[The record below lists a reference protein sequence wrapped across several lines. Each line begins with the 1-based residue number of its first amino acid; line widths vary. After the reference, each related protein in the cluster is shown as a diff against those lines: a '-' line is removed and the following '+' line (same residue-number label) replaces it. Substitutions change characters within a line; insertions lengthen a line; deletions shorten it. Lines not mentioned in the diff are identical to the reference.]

1 MYQKCTA
8 SVMPRRSA
16 SLLRIPLARAKSA
29 PHAKK
34 SALLAYWRRRTRA
47 AWLLSPVPPLFAA
60 NHAMLFVAGLTH
72 EQLLSLRTTV
82 KESGTGVPGHC
93 RTPVENARALMH
105 IEEQRRRGLSFD
117 EAVKATASAEL
128 ASPST
133 IRAAHKQFTFSGS
146 LEKPEDRRSHPHHP
160 FYSELGPSLKA
171 EQLIHRELHDVKL
184 NNVFAS
190 CSTLCTELREQLG
203 VDVSKSTMHRWL
215 HALGYQY
222 GKKHFVNQAS
232 SYRNALIRSYIYK
245 YARALQEQEEGTAII
260 VYMDE
265 SYVHAHHCSTKLWFN
280 LSSQTKNDVRG
291 DNRGQRIILMHA
303 MTKDGMLEVAGV
315 EPSNILTELYHSC
328 ALIFNEVCVDGVT
341 PADYHDTINGDK
353 FIGWIQ
359 QRLLPTFKQVYPG
372 KKMYLVLDNAKYHHH
387 RGPDWFAPSAKK
399 KGQLADFLR
408 QREVKS
414 ITVEG
419 GRVFQASKFSADARG
434 KAGGPTLEQLKQAAK
449 EHLAAHPDI
458 NTTVPQQLF
467 EDAGYELLYTPPYV
481 SELQPIELI
490 WAFTKGL
497 VARQSHRSRSVHT
510 ATVQTRKAMDEVT
523 AELCRKEIAHCHKW
537 METFMQSDEG
547 GSLQQFVTLQ
557 ALMPLAAALSDAH
570 EVTAPAVA
578 TAEKDEEDANE
589 AEEASWAQ

>member
-1 MYQKCTA
+1 MLKEEGVGKQGH
-8 SVMPRRSA
+8 SRSA
-16 SLLRIPLARAKSA
+16 TDNTR
-29 PHAKK
+29 
-34 SALLAYWRRRTRA
+34 ALL
-47 AWLLSPVPPLFAA
+47 
-60 NHAMLFVAGLTH
+60 HVAVH
-72 EQLLSLRTTV
+72 QQ
-82 KESGTGVPGHC
+82 H
-93 RTPVENARALMH
+93 
-105 IEEQRRRGLSFD
+105 GLSFD
-117 EAVKATASAEL
+117 AAVKAVATAEL
-128 ASPST
+128 ASPT
-133 IRAAHKQFTFSGS
+133 IIRAAHKQFAFTGS
-146 LEKPEDRRSHPHHP
+146 LERPADRRSHPHHP

-171 EQLIHRELHDVKL
+171 QQLIHSELHDVKL
-184 NNVFAS
+184 NNVFES
-190 CSTLCTELREQLG
+190 CSTLCSELREQLG
-203 VDVSKSTMHRWL
+203 VVVSKSTMHRWL

-222 GKKHFVNQAS
+222 GKKHFVNQPS

-245 YARALQEQEEGTAII
+245 YAKALQEQEDGTAII

-265 SYVHAHHCSTKLWFN
+265 SYVHAHHCSTKLWFSF
-280 LSSQTKNDVRG
+280 SSPTRNDVRG
-291 DNRGQRIILMHA
+291 DNRGKRIIIMHA
-303 MTKDGMLEVAGV
+303 MTKDGMLEVEGV

-359 QRLLPTFKQVYPG
+359 QRLLPTFKKLYPG

-387 RGPDWFAPSAKK
+387 RGPDWFSPSAKK

-408 QREVKS
+408 QRQVKS
-414 ITVEG
+414 ITVDG
-419 GRVFQASKFSADARG
+419 GRVIPASRFSGDARG
-434 KAGGPTLEQLKQAAK
+434 KTGGPTMEQLKKAVK
-449 EHLAAHPDI
+449 EHIAAHPDI

-537 METFMQSDEG
+537 MEEFMQSEEG
-547 GSLQQFVTLQ
+547 GSLQQFGGLK
-557 ALMPLAAALSDAH
+557 ALMPLSAALSEAH
-570 EVTAPAVA
+570 EVTGPVA
-578 TAEKDEEDANE
+578 HTAEDEEEE
-589 AEEASWAQ
+589 AEEASWT